1 MFQAGKELQEWEKFK
16 KKSTDDMLRKVFAKE
31 PEPIKETENKHQLN
45 KEDDPNQWD
54 IKKYEDDYSG
64 YTFEYTNN
72 TDVDYSY
79 LTDIDS
85 DGKD

>member
-1 MFQAGKELQEWEKFK
+1 
-16 KKSTDDMLRKVFAKE
+16 MLRKIFAKE
-31 PEPIKETENKHQLN
+31 PEPIKKLENKESYN
-45 KEDDPNQWD
+45 KQDDPNQWD

-79 LTDIDS
+79 LTDISDVDS
-85 DGKD
+85 DDKD